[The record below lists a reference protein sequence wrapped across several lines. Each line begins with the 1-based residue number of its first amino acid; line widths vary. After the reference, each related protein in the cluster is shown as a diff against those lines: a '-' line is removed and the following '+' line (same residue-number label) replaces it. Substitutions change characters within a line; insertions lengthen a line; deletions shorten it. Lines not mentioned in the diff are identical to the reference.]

1 MTVARP
7 SLAVGIS
14 TRMGGYYASTTTS
27 NGTVAELRDTNLV
40 GLMPDGMKGYTI
52 RIGTLV
58 RLVDGLDVVNGAIR
72 ICPSLPSSGDA
83 AMGKAYEVFSV
94 TPNEINNAIAQAVLK
109 AGRDFVAPRW
119 NAELIPDDE
128 GNVVLPSDCVT
139 VLMAENGPDWQPISR
154 YEIHGERG
162 QRTLVVLGNVGETV
176 RVQYLAA
183 VGFDG
188 SGAAMDV
195 DHDVDARDVEA
206 FIVEAACAV
215 IHQARANMNPGGDAA
230 RMHVTMMRTHEQ
242 AAELIRQRF
251 VPARVSA
258 KVVRAGV
265 GAQR

>member
-1 MTVARP
+1 
-7 SLAVGIS
+7 
-14 TRMGGYYASTTTS
+14 
-27 NGTVAELRDTNLV
+27 
-40 GLMPDGMKGYTI
+40 MPDGMKGYTI

-58 RLVDGLDVVNGAIR
+58 RLVDGLDVANGIIR
-72 ICPSLPSSGDA
+72 LCPALPSVNSSA
-83 AMGKAYEVFSV
+83 AGTTYEVFSV

-109 AGRDFVAPRW
+109 AGRDFVVPRW
-119 NAELIPDDE
+119 NVELTPDDE

-139 VLMAENGPDWQPISR
+139 VLMVENGPDWIPISR

-162 QRTLVVLGNVGETV
+162 QRTLVVLGNVGEVV

-195 DHDVDARDVEA
+195 AHDVDARDVDA

-215 IHQARANMNPGGDAA
+215 IHQARANMNPASDAA

-251 VPARVSA
+251 APARMSA

>member
-1 MTVARP
+1 
-7 SLAVGIS
+7 
-14 TRMGGYYASTTTS
+14 MGGYYASTTTS
-27 NGTVAELRDTNLV
+27 NGTVADVRDTNLI

-58 RLVDGLDVVNGAIR
+58 RLVDGLDVANGIIR
-72 ICPSLPSSGDA
+72 LCPALPSVNSSA
-83 AMGKAYEVFSV
+83 AGTTYEVFSV

-109 AGRDFVAPRW
+109 AGRDFVVPRW
-119 NAELIPDDE
+119 NVELTPDDE

-139 VLMAENGPDWQPISR
+139 VLMVENGPDWIPISR

-162 QRTLVVLGNVGETV
+162 QRTLVVLGNVGEVV

-195 DHDVDARDVEA
+195 AHDVDARDVDA

-215 IHQARANMNPGGDAA
+215 IHQARANMNPASDAA

-251 VPARVSA
+251 APARMSA